1 MTGGWDGGEGGRREG
16 VAEKGFVYDIV
27 PTVSWENPVAFSEE
41 SLPQQTR
48 DNPSRWWDFK
58 RSLTGQFS

>member
-48 DNPSRWWDFK
+48 DNPSR
-58 RSLTGQFS
+58 